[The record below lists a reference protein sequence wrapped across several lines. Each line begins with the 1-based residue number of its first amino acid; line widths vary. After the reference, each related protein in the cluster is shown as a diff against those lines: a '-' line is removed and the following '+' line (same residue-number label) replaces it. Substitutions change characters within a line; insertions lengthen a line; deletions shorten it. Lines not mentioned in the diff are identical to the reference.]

1 MGLDLNRWKVF
12 VYNSHQGQI
21 SERSRVCPR
30 ARCSALYSPPLVD
43 IANDHL
49 VNCPSILS
57 SSARKHSSNSAND
70 IGITHTE
77 KFIRASPPAMGHTRR
92 ARADWK
98 TYERFDRRG
107 VMGSAE

>member
-1 MGLDLNRWKVF
+1 MSGLVSAPGPGALL
-12 VYNSHQGQI
+12 
-21 SERSRVCPR
+21 
-30 ARCSALYSPPLVD
+30 SALYSPPLVD

>member
-1 MGLDLNRWKVF
+1 MFSIPIRGRLVTGLV
-12 VYNSHQGQI
+12 
-21 SERSRVCPR
+21 
-30 ARCSALYSPPLVD
+30 SAPGPGALFSPPLVD
-43 IANDHL
+43 IVNDHL

-77 KFIRASPPAMGHTRR
+77 KFIMASPPAMGHTRR

-98 TYERFDRRG
+98 TYERFDRRA
-107 VMGSAE
+107 VMGSA